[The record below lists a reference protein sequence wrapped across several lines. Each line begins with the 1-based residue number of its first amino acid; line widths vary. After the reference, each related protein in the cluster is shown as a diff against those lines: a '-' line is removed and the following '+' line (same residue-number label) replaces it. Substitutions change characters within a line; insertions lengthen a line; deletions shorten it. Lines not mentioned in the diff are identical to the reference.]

1 MSISY
6 PVECGIEA
14 LLYRC
19 FNVMYAQRLKKEII
33 PEKERPSSY
42 KHIIKRMYTY
52 TKMAAYFLFISKI
65 AV

>member
-19 FNVMYAQRLKKEII
+19 FNVMYAQRLKK
-33 PEKERPSSY
+33 K
-42 KHIIKRMYTY
+42 
-52 TKMAAYFLFISKI
+52 LFPKKKDLPAINI
-65 AV
+65 